1 MEIIQV
7 EKFIEILSSST
18 PKKIGILDNNTISF
32 LINVSEYICIE
43 KILTNYD
50 LLLIPNW
57 VYEEV
62 RDSKG
67 RVGYIEKIFNK
78 GIKIFVV
85 DERDYEKLI
94 NYKTVWLYK
103 FFLYSSYKIGELKSF
118 IKRYIEKGQ
127 ALEELEDYQVWLN
140 LLYHNGFEGKMLKNG
155 RMKKK
160 NAGEISISVLAL
172 IMSYIYFKAN
182 HTVTILSNDRD
193 TYDFIE
199 FAKLKLLKDSM
210 FIELK
215 ESSITFKSNDFI
227 IKESYLNNYI
237 NYGQDIC
244 SIIRFRDEKR
254 VKYTKNAL
262 DTSVEEHDEILS
274 NEAFIENL
282 EDSTFNISLIHI

>member
-282 EDSTFNISLIHI
+282 EDSTFNIIF

>member
-7 EKFIEILSSST
+7 KKFIEILSSST

-172 IMSYIYFKAN
+172 TMSYIYFKAN

-199 FAKLKLLKDSM
+199 FAELKLSKDSM
-210 FIELK
+210 FIKLK
-215 ESSITFKSNDFI
+215 ES
-227 IKESYLNNYI
+227 L
-237 NYGQDIC
+237 
-244 SIIRFRDEKR
+244 
-254 VKYTKNAL
+254 
-262 DTSVEEHDEILS
+262 
-274 NEAFIENL
+274 
-282 EDSTFNISLIHI
+282 

>member
-7 EKFIEILSSST
+7 KKFIEILSSST

-127 ALEELEDYQVWLN
+127 PLEELEDYQVWLN
-140 LLYHNGFEGKMLKNG
+140 LLYHNGFEGKMLGNG

-172 IMSYIYFKAN
+172 TMSYIYFKAN

-199 FAKLKLLKDSM
+199 FAKLKLSKDSM

-215 ESSITFKSNDFI
+215 ESSVTFKSNDFI

-282 EDSTFNISLIHI
+282 KDSTFNIIF

>member
-7 EKFIEILSSST
+7 KKFIEILSSST

-172 IMSYIYFKAN
+172 TMSYIYFKAN

-199 FAKLKLLKDSM
+199 FAKLKLSKDSM

-237 NYGQDIC
+237 NYRQDIC

-282 EDSTFNISLIHI
+282 KDSTFNIIF